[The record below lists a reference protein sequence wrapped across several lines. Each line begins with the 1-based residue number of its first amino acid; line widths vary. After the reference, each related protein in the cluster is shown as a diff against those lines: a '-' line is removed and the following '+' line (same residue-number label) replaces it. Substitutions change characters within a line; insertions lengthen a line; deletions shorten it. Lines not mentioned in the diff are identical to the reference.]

1 MLSEV
6 YDIETLSNLFTY
18 TGYCRQNQTYYQF
31 VIHSL
36 RNDYNL
42 LIDHLNR
49 DKLIMIGYNNENFD
63 YPVIHHL
70 LNHRDEY
77 EYLTGHELSQKI
89 YEKSQEL
96 INNQFN
102 TVADY
107 NKKIQQI
114 DLFKI
119 WHYDNLAKSTSLK
132 ALEIALNLPSV
143 EDMPFD
149 HHYWITSLKEIDEV
163 LSYNKN
169 DVYATNVFLDVTL
182 GKTEL
187 ANYKGKDKIQ
197 IRKDI
202 QRKYGV
208 NGLNFNDI
216 KLGTELILQLYS
228 RKFGIP
234 AKEIR
239 NMRTHRPRIELED
252 CLPKWCNFE
261 TKEFKKL
268 VDKFKSTIV
277 YNGELKGALT
287 YSVIFN
293 GIKLDYGVGGCHACI
308 KSGVYESNNEM
319 MILDIDADGLYPM
332 LAITQGLYPQH
343 LPGFLDIY
351 DGEIVSVRMK
361 EKHKPKKERD
371 FVIVEGFK
379 LAANGFYGK
388 SNSEDSYA
396 YDPFYS
402 LRTTVSGQIM
412 ISMWIEKLVKNIP
425 NLTILQVN
433 TDGVSLLF
441 PRKYHQIAID
451 VTDEMTKITGL
462 TYEFNEYK
470 KMVIRDVNNYSAQYS
485 IDNKIKHKG
494 AFEIEKELHKDP
506 SMKIVSIALEKYFFE
521 GVPVRQT
528 IENHSNIYDFCLRL
542 KLNSQFKGQYNYID
556 QSNGVPEK
564 KTIELG
570 KNTRYYISN
579 KGGSLYKLKNENR
592 KLTGVSVGFVT
603 TLFNKYTEKPMRD
616 YDINYQFYI
625 MECNKIINQIE
636 NNQLTLF

>member
-261 TKEFKKL
+261 IKEFKKL

-308 KSGVYESNNEM
+308 KSGVYESDNEM

-451 VTDEMTKITGL
+451 VTDERTKITGL

-485 IDNKIKHKG
+485 IDSKIKHKG